1 LKFLKQYYKIIVAVL
16 HAILLFI
23 VLWQVSNSSYT
34 SAVDEGIMKKVNAA
48 SNALRPADKLFGS
61 NAYYDHDFVFVN
73 VSRDLKLVN
82 DPAEYGEIA
91 ITDRSRLAQFFKIL
105 ADNGNKHH
113 FVLCDIFPE
122 YPDED
127 DSALAAATRSCKKI
141 LFPYH
146 LKEDRILKPCMDL
159 PAALSDFIT
168 NTGDFSK
175 FKLLYNDSIKTTPVA
190 LLEQIDKKKYPRSY
204 LDFKSVFPK
213 YYIQFSQL
221 LETKKYPYY
230 NLGEL
235 LMLSEADSFYNK
247 FMENKFIVI
256 GNYDTDVQNSA
267 VGKIPGPLILLNTYL
282 SIRNRGHISW
292 WWALYMIAG
301 LTALSYLL
309 LFKKVKAPVIKK
321 YAWLD
326 LLLQLFVNDYISFF
340 GICLLLAI
348 LSELIFS
355 VQVSFSVLLTY
366 LFVVNFLKE
375 FYKRHYKKEAK
386 KTQQPTSA

>member
-1 LKFLKQYYKIIVAVL
+1 LKFLKQYYKIIVVLL
-16 HAILLFI
+16 HAVVLFV
-23 VLWQVSNSSYT
+23 VLWQISNSSYT
-34 SAVDEGIMKKVNAA
+34 SKVDEELSKKVNAT
-48 SNALRPADKLFGS
+48 SNRLFGS
-61 NAYYDHDFVFVN
+61 NTHYDHDFVFVN
-73 VSRDLKLVN
+73 VSRDIKLIS

-91 ITDRSRLAQFFKIL
+91 ITDRSKLAQLFKIL

-122 YPDED
+122 FPDDD
-127 DSALAAATRSCKKI
+127 DSALLAASRRCTKL

-146 LKEDRILKPCMDL
+146 RSGDSIIKPCVDV

-213 YYIQFSQL
+213 YYIQPAQL
-221 LETKKYPYY
+221 FETKKYPYY

-235 LMLSEADSFYNK
+235 LLLSEADSFYHT
-247 FMENKFIVI
+247 FLEDKFIVI

-267 VGKIPGPLILLNTYL
+267 VGKIPGPLILLNSYL
-282 SIRNRGHISW
+282 SIRNRGAISW
-292 WWALYMIAG
+292 WWALFMIAG
-301 LTALSYLL
+301 LSGISYLL
-309 LFKKVKAPVIKK
+309 FFKKVKAPAIHK

-326 LLLQLFVNDYISFF
+326 LVMQLFVNEYISFF
-340 GICLLLAI
+340 GICLLLAV
-348 LSELIFS
+348 LSEFIFS
-355 VQVSFSVLLTY
+355 VQVSFSVLLSY
-366 LFVVNFLKE
+366 LFTVNFFKE
-375 FYKRHYKKEAK
+375 FYKRHYKKDAE
-386 KTQQPTSA
+386 